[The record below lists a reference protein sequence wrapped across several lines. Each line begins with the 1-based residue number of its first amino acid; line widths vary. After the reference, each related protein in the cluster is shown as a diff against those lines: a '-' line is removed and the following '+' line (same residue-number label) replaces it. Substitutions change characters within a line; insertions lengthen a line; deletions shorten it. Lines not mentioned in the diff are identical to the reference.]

1 MGDSLMNLCD
11 GQDNMGMFERIL
23 DSECGESPEY
33 CSWEEYIRA
42 IALDNGMSHAK
53 TDLIYPI
60 MAFDSRIMGEPIVVG
75 FALIPFFQDETKHFC
90 GMFFDYDGVDEFQ
103 DFINY
108 VYQFEDMDTWETD
121 VEVLLYHNRAAVLDL
136 HLQEEAEEFGFTE
149 VVSAALR
156 GQYEGHSEWVNDP
169 HDVEV

>member
-1 MGDSLMNLCD
+1 
-11 GQDNMGMFERIL
+11 MFQRIL

-53 TDLIYPI
+53 PDIIYPI